1 MTAAPDIT
9 TIRLDDPAIKK
20 DPWPILHR
28 LRDEDP
34 VHYLTDMDAWLI
46 TRYDDIKSLFSDDRV
61 TGDPRI
67 WQHYVVPDEGTLTRW
82 VDDLGLMALKGKA
95 HARQRK
101 LLASGF
107 TPRGIE
113 RMQVQID
120 AVVKRYAD
128 ALQGRTGVIDIMK
141 NFTTP
146 IPNAVISA
154 ITGVAASGVSD
165 AQFSRRAQEVIQGF
179 FGFVGEDVKKRS
191 EESYIEL
198 SSWVREAVRLRRE
211 EPRDDLISDL
221 VQARVG
227 AFRFSDED
235 IVAQVSALVAAGSE
249 TTATGGVISVMTL
262 LDHPEEFERI
272 KKDRS
277 LIPQA
282 VNEILRYA
290 FGGIFGTRRFVAE
303 DFELHG
309 RKLRKGQ
316 MLVLSLGGAN
326 HDATRFPDPERFDLD
341 RNPQDLLT
349 FGSGPHFC
357 LGANLARGELVSM
370 IDAAADFL
378 PAGAKVVSEQIE
390 MQSLG
395 IFDRIM
401 TCPVDFGSG
410 SGS

>member
-1 MTAAPDIT
+1 
-9 TIRLDDPAIKK
+9 
-20 DPWPILHR
+20 
-28 LRDEDP
+28 
-34 VHYLTDMDAWLI
+34 
-46 TRYDDIKSLFSDDRV
+46 
-61 TGDPRI
+61 
-67 WQHYVVPDEGTLTRW
+67 
-82 VDDLGLMALKGKA
+82 
-95 HARQRK
+95 
-101 LLASGF
+101 
-107 TPRGIE
+107 
-113 RMQVQID
+113 MQVEIRK
-120 AVVKRYAD
+120 VVKRYAD
-128 ALQGRTGVIDIMK
+128 ALQGRSGVIDVMK
-141 NFTTP
+141 EFTTP

-165 AQFSRRAQEVIQGF
+165 AEFSRRAQEVIQGF

-191 EESYIEL
+191 EESYVEL
-198 SSWVREAVRLRRE
+198 SSWVRETVRLRRE

-221 VQARVG
+221 VEARVG

-249 TTATGGVISVMTL
+249 TTATGGVLSIMTL

-272 KKDRS
+272 KKDRA

-309 RKLRKGQ
+309 RKLRTGQ

-326 HDATRFPDPERFDLD
+326 HDPNRYPDPERFDLD

-357 LGANLARGELVSM
+357 LGANLARGELASM

-378 PAGAKVVSEQIE
+378 PAGAKVVTEQIE

-401 TCPVDFGSG
+401 TCPVDFGAG
-410 SGS
+410 SGG